1 MKHRFPII
9 VLFLVI
15 IVLQS
20 FLIGANPA
28 EFPDD
33 EFLKVAIL
41 FTNDIH
47 GGIARTE
54 AGFINPDFPPI
65 LGNGAAAVYYI
76 NGVREEAKENGWG
89 FLLFDAGDIF
99 QGTPVGTLSK
109 GEAIID
115 FMNIAGYDAV
125 CIGNHDFDLGWQ
137 NLKKLSEQA
146 NFPLL
151 GANIYHYSTGEI
163 VKFATPYIIKEI
175 QGIKIGIIGV
185 CTTVTPSLSFPEHIK
200 DIDFRAEVPTIRYWL
215 PKMRA
220 EGAQIIIM
228 VNHTWLPYDPEKGY
242 LEMLE
247 KIKNGD
253 DFTGEGV
260 NSQEIAHAIPGID
273 IIFSGHI
280 HKGFNDPW
288 EEPDNHTLIFQN
300 YANGT
305 NLGHVNF
312 FIHRKTGTLAGYNY
326 VCDGSAIFT
335 LFEDDFFSDTTTARV
350 IENWVKK
357 AEVGFDEIIGV
368 AKGNFM
374 RSNEGESAIGNL
386 VTDATRIRV
395 NADIAFTNY
404 GGIRAD
410 LSAGHIMPRNLFTVM
425 PFGNRIVVF
434 NVTGKFIKSLIED
447 KVKGNSR
454 GMLVSGCKIVID
466 RSRPDGNRVKEFFI
480 NGESINEEKI
490 YRLAVSD
497 YLAEGNSGYGRLTE
511 VPIEKINYTGILIRQ
526 ALIDYV
532 KRNSPI
538 APHIDGRWQERD

>member
-1 MKHRFPII
+1 MKKLLII
-9 VLFLVI
+9 FFISVFTFCNLFAQQDIVYPEEEYLKVVI
-15 IVLQS
+15 I
-20 FLIGANPA
+20 
-28 EFPDD
+28 
-33 EFLKVAIL
+33 

-76 NGVREEAKENGWG
+76 NRVREEAKENGWG
-89 FLLFDAGDIF
+89 FLLLDAGDIF
-99 QGTPVGTLSK
+99 QGTPIGTLSK

-125 CIGNHDFDLGWQ
+125 CIGNHDFDFGWQ

-151 GANIYHYSTGEI
+151 GANIYRYSTGE
-163 VKFATPYIIKEI
+163 VAEFATPYIIKEI

-185 CTTVTPSLSFPEHIK
+185 CTTVTQSLSFPEHIK

-242 LEMLE
+242 LKMLE
-247 KIKNGD
+247 KIKSGD
-253 DFTGEGV
+253 DFTGKGV
-260 NSQEIAHAIPGID
+260 NSQEIAHAIPRID

-288 EEPDNHTLIFQN
+288 EEPYNHTLIFQN

-312 FIHRKTGTLAGYNY
+312 FTHRKTGTLAGYDY
-326 VCDGSAIFT
+326 VSDGSAIFT
-335 LFEDDFFSDTTTARV
+335 LFEDEFFLDTTTMRI
-350 IENWVKK
+350 IEKWVKK
-357 AEVGFDEIIGV
+357 AEAGFDEVIAV
-368 AKGNFM
+368 AKGKFP

-386 VTDATRIRV
+386 VTDAMRMRV

-410 LSAGHIMPRNLFTVM
+410 LSAGHITPRNLFTVM

-447 KVKGNSR
+447 KVAGNSR

-466 RSRPDGNRVKEFFI
+466 RSRTDENRVKEFLVNDRPI
-480 NGESINEEKI
+480 DKEKI
-490 YRLAVSD
+490 YRFAVSD

-511 VPIEKINYTGILIRQ
+511 VPTEKINYTGILIRQ

-532 KRNSPI
+532 SKNSPLT
-538 APHIDGRWQERD
+538 PELDGRWKEIQ

>member
-1 MKHRFPII
+1 MKKLSILFFIFVFTFCNLFAQRGII
-9 VLFLVI
+9 YSEDEYLKVVI
-15 IVLQS
+15 I
-20 FLIGANPA
+20 
-28 EFPDD
+28 
-33 EFLKVAIL
+33 

-76 NGVREEAKENGWG
+76 NRVREEAKENGWG
-89 FLLFDAGDIF
+89 FLLLDAGDIF
-99 QGTPVGTLSK
+99 QGTPIGTLSK

-151 GANIYHYSTGEI
+151 GANIYRYSTGE
-163 VKFATPYIIKEI
+163 VAEFATPYIIKEI

-253 DFTGEGV
+253 NFTGRGV

-288 EEPDNHTLIFQN
+288 EEPYNHTLIFQN

-312 FIHRKTGTLAGYNY
+312 FTHRKTGTLAGYDY
-326 VCDGSAIFT
+326 VSDGSAIFT
-335 LFEDDFFSDTTTARV
+335 LFEDEFFLDTTTVRI
-350 IENWVKK
+350 IEKWVKK
-357 AEVGFDEIIGV
+357 AESGFDEIIGV

-374 RSNEGESAIGNL
+374 RSNAGESAMGNL
-386 VTDATRIRV
+386 ITDATRIRV

-447 KVKGNSR
+447 KVAGNSR

-466 RSRPDGNRVKEFFI
+466 RSRPDKNRVKEFLV
-480 NGESINEEKI
+480 NGRLIDEEKI
-490 YRLAVSD
+490 YRFAVSD

-511 VPIEKINYTGILIRQ
+511 VPTEKINYTGILIRQ

-532 KRNSPI
+532 SKNSPLT
-538 APHIDGRWQERD
+538 PELDGRWKEIQ